1 MNESKPTPPPQ
12 EIGCLEAIETLY
24 AYLDGELPDGASIAK
39 VEQHLGHCESCYSRA
54 ELERKLTS
62 HLRRNASHSAPEALQ
77 TRLRGLLDKL
87 EP

>member
-1 MNESKPTPPPQ
+1 MSDSRNTGHPD

-24 AYLDGELPDGASIAK
+24 AYLDGELADGDSIAK
-39 VEQHLGHCESCYSRA
+39 VEQHLSHCESCYSRA

-62 HLRRNASHSAPEALQ
+62 HLRQSSRLKAPEALQ
-77 TRLRGLLDKL
+77 GRLRSLLVKL